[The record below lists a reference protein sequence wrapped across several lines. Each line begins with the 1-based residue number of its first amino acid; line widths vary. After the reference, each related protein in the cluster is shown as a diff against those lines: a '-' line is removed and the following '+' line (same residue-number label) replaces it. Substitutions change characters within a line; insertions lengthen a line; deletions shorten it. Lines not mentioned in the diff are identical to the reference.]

1 MPLASLPAPIWTFVE
16 AAKAGDIRN
25 LVANFTAD
33 AVVRDRGREHR
44 GPAIV
49 HWGNWL
55 FTQSRRLVFPL
66 RVEVR
71 EGQTILS
78 VVISDLD
85 RTKPEYFEWEFT
97 LSRQYI
103 SALSIQA
110 SNTVDLPQPV
120 AAYVFA
126 INTCDLDGSANFFA
140 EGAVVIDHSRE
151 HRGTEAIRRWLAHDI
166 IGNRVTLYVINA
178 YPKNGDIVVTA
189 DTNVG
194 SETTRS
200 SELVDLTFSVADEK
214 VTRLNIA
221 CSGPRS

>member
-1 MPLASLPAPIWTFVE
+1 MPLANLPAPISTFVE

-25 LVANFTAD
+25 LLANFTAD

-55 FTQSRRLVFPL
+55 FTQSRRLVFPI
-66 RVEVR
+66 RAEVR
-71 EGQTILS
+71 KSQTTLS
-78 VVISDLD
+78 VVICDLG

-110 SNTVDLPQPV
+110 SDTPDLPHPI

-126 INTCDLDGSANFFA
+126 INTCDLDGSENIFA
-140 EGAVVIDHSRE
+140 ESAVVTDHSRE
-151 HRGTEAIRRWLAHDI
+151 HRGAEAIRHWLAHDI
-166 IGNRVTLYVINA
+166 IGNRVTLYVIKA
-178 YPKNGDIVVTA
+178 YQKDGDIVVTA
-189 DTNVG
+189 EVNVG
-194 SETTRS
+194 TEKGS

-221 CSGPRS
+221 CSGPQS